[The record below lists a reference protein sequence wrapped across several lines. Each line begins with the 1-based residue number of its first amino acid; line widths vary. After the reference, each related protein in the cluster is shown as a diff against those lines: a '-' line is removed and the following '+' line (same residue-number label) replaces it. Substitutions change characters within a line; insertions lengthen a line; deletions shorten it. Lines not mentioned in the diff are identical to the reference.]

1 LTCVIAGSWEYPDAS
16 SHLVPGEIAVK
27 ALVWVLAALATSLA
41 APLAAQD
48 DLEQRVRAL
57 EEQLAKAKA
66 AEPVAATAGEKGFAI
81 RSADGSFEFKLKGLL
96 QVDGRFFTD
105 DEQGLADTWL
115 LRRVE
120 PTFELTLGKLAF
132 FKLQPQFAG
141 DSAGTADVYGE
152 LRFHPAAGVRFGK
165 FKTPLGL
172 EYLQA
177 SAPLMLVERGYPTEV
192 GAGRDLGLQLQGE
205 LLGGT
210 TSYAIAYLD
219 GAADGRDAA
228 STDTD
233 NRKEAAARVFVEP
246 FRNGDGPLKGLGVG
260 VGATRG
266 KKAGAIGTLTATTAA
281 YNNTLPRYRSP
292 GQNTIFAYRIV
303 TTGTPTAADTAF
315 AAGDHTRLSP
325 QLYYYAGSF
334 GLLAEHMSSKQD
346 VSFNGAV
353 ASYEHTAWQ
362 VQASYLLTGEAA
374 SYKGSKPNAPYAAGG
389 PGWGAFEVAVRHGV
403 LDPDDDAFTDGAADP
418 AKSVTEATTNAVA
431 LSWYLNAN
439 ARLVLDYEKTSFDG
453 GDAAGDRRDEKLLL
467 TRVQLA
473 F

>member
-1 LTCVIAGSWEYPDAS
+1 M
-16 SHLVPGEIAVK
+16 K
-27 ALVWVLAALATSLA
+27 AFATVLAALATSFA
-41 APLAAQD
+41 GPSAAQD

-57 EEQLAKAKA
+57 EEQLARSRA
-66 AEPVAATAGEKGFAI
+66 AESAPVSASDKGFGF
-81 RSADGSFEFKLKGLL
+81 RNADGSFEFRLKGLFQL
-96 QVDGRFFTD
+96 DGRFFAD
-105 DEQGLADTWL
+105 AEQALTDTWL

-120 PTFELTLGKLAF
+120 PTFEFTLGQLAF

-141 DSAGTADVYGE
+141 DAASTADVYGE
-152 LRFHPAAGVRFGK
+152 LRFHPAAGLRFGK

-177 SAPLMLVERGYPTEV
+177 SAPLMLAERGYPTEV
-192 GAGRDLGLQLQGE
+192 GAGRDLGLQLQGD
-205 LLGGT
+205 LFGGT
-210 TSYAIAYLD
+210 TNYAIAYLN
-219 GAADGRDAA
+219 GAADGRDAV

-246 FRNGDGPLKGLGVG
+246 FRNSAGPLKGLGVG

-266 KKAGAIGTLTATTAA
+266 KKAGALGTLGATTAA

-315 AAGDHTRLSP
+315 AAGDHVRLSP
-325 QLYYYAGSF
+325 QLYYYVGGF
-334 GLLAEHMSSKQD
+334 GLIAEHMSSEQD

-353 ASYEHTAWQ
+353 ATYEHEAWQ

-374 SYKGSKPNAPYAAGG
+374 SFKGSKPAAPYTVGG
-389 PGWGAFEVAVRHGV
+389 PGWGAFEVALRHGV
-403 LDPDDDAFTDGAADP
+403 LDPDDAAFTDGAADP
-418 AKSVTEATTNAVA
+418 DKSVTEATTNAMA
-431 LSWYLNAN
+431 LSWYPTVNT
-439 ARLVLDYEKTSFDG
+439 RVVLDYSKTTFDG
-453 GDAAGDRRDEKLLL
+453 GAAAGADRADEKALS
-467 TRVQLA
+467 TRLQLS